1 MKIYNTLSAEKE
13 DFVPQSENQVLMYV
27 CGPTVYDKAHLG
39 HGRSMVAFDLVRRYF
54 LYKGYEVN
62 FVTNYTDIDDKMI
75 RRANE
80 EGISIQELA
89 EKIIPVY
96 ERDYAWLNVLQPTH
110 TPRATEYIL
119 EMMEMVKLLLKEGV
133 AYELEDGVYFDVEKF
148 PSYGKLSKQKLDELQ
163 HGARVEVNTLKR
175 NPSDFVLWKNKKD
188 FEPFYTDKD
197 AILPEGRPG
206 WHIEC
211 SVMSRELLG
220 DTIDI
225 HGGGQDLTFP
235 HHECE
240 IAQSET
246 ANKRQFARYWMH
258 NGFIKIDGD
267 KMSKS
272 LNNFQ
277 TLESTFLKYDP
288 LVVRYFLMSVHY
300 RMPIDFTEAL
310 LVQAKASVA
319 RIQNFYHRVRNLE
332 PDGKDLSM
340 MLLLENAVRDFE
352 KAMDDDFEI
361 SGALAAV
368 FTLIREVNSVLDTRL
383 ISKVDQDSILSILEK
398 FDTVLGILDYD
409 EQDIDSEVE
418 ALIKQRDEA
427 RVEKNYAQAD
437 KIRDELV
444 EMGIELDDTD
454 AGTIWKRVKA

>member
-13 DFVPQSENQVLMYV
+13 EFESQTENQILMYV

-39 HGRSMVAFDLVRRYF
+39 HGRSMLAFDIIRRYF

-62 FVTNYTDIDDKMI
+62 FVTNYTDIDDRMI
-75 RRANE
+75 QRANE
-80 EGISIQELA
+80 EGISIQDLA
-89 EKIIPVY
+89 EKIIPIY
-96 ERDYAWLNVLQPTH
+96 ERDYAWLNIMAPTH
-110 TPRATEYIL
+110 APKATDYIL
-119 EMMEMVKLLLKEGV
+119 EMMEMIKLLLKEGV
-133 AYELEDGVYFDVEKF
+133 AYELEDGIYFNVDKF
-148 PSYGKLSKQKLDELQ
+148 PSYGKLSKQKLDELR
-163 HGARVEVNTLKR
+163 HGARVDVNEMKK

-197 AILPEGRPG
+197 DVLPEGRPG

-258 NGFIKIDGD
+258 NGFVNIAGE

-277 TLESTFLKYDP
+277 TLESTFLQYDP
-288 LVVRYFLMSVHY
+288 MVVRYFLMSVHY
-300 RMPIDFTEAL
+300 RMPIDFNEDL
-310 LVQAKASVA
+310 LIQSKTSVS
-319 RIQNFYHRVRNLE
+319 RIQNFYHRLKNLHPE
-332 PDGKDLSM
+332 GEDLSM

-352 KAMDDDFEI
+352 RAMDDDFEI

-368 FTLIREVNSVLDTRL
+368 FTLIREVNSVLDTRS
-383 ISKVDQDSILSILEK
+383 ISKVDQDSVLSILEK

-418 ALIKQRDEA
+418 SLIKKRDEA
-427 RVEKNYAQAD
+427 RAEKNYAQAD
-437 KIRDELV
+437 KLRDELL

-454 AGTIWKRVKA
+454 TGTVWKRARH